1 MTSTT
6 QRSQLHSTFQL
17 ERTYRAPRELVW
29 AAFADAD
36 AKRRWFGGGDDTELS
51 DDFRVGGHQVSAGTV
66 PDGPVY
72 RYRSTYTD
80 LLDGERIVATYDMW
94 LDDAHISTSITTITL
109 EDAPDGTHV
118 TWTEQGV
125 HLDGHD
131 TGAEREHGTGELMD
145 ALGASL
151 PH

>member
-6 QRSQLHSTFQL
+6 QRTQVHSTFQL
-17 ERTYRAPRELVW
+17 ERTYPAHRARVW

-36 AKRRWFGGGDDTELS
+36 AKRRWFGGEGVAEFS
-51 DDFRVGGHQVSAGTV
+51 DDVRVGGHQVTAGSI
-66 PDGPVY
+66 PGGPAY

-80 LLDGERIVATYDMW
+80 VVDGERLVATYDMW
-94 LDDAHISTSITTITL
+94 LDDAHISTSISTITL

-151 PH
+151 RI